1 MPTQADRIRALN
13 DEFRQKITS
22 NFAVITPGVAALGKT
37 AVDWIV
43 KTIAVYDDFCQAND
57 PHLEHDFGSFETDGQ
72 TIFFKINY
80 YDRALTLHSP
90 DPANPSVTQ
99 RVMTIMLAHE
109 Y

>member
-13 DEFRQKITS
+13 DEFRQKIA
-22 NFAVITPGVAALGKT
+22 NGCAVITRGVAALGKT
-37 AVDWIV
+37 AVDRIV

-57 PHLEHDFGSFETDGQ
+57 PHHEHDFGSFDAEGQ
-72 TIFFKINY
+72 TIFFKIDY
-80 YDRALTLHSP
+80 YDRALICHSP
-90 DPANPSVTQ
+90 DPTNPSVTQ